1 MHDTGIGITAEAQ
14 ARLFTPFAQADAST
28 TRQFGGTGLGLAI
41 AKRLARLLGGD
52 LTVRSV
58 PGRGSVFTLGVDP
71 GPLDGVRL
79 VERPAE
85 RIPETPPAV
94 RAQRGAP
101 LGGRV
106 LLAEDVPDNQRLIAL
121 YLSRAG
127 VEVEV
132 ADNGRDACTLA
143 TRAAAAGSPFDAI
156 LMDMQMPVLDGYEA
170 TARLRRAGYARPI
183 IALTAHS
190 MEGDRE
196 KCLRAGCD
204 DYVSKPVRA
213 GALLETLARHLRGAA
228 RASTAPVP
236 AGIEPAVASLVQ
248 RFAVGLPERAA
259 ALQRTFA
266 AGDLVAAAALAHQL
280 KGTAAAY
287 GFVDIEGAAAALE
300 ASLRAQESVDVVRT
314 GVRRVVELCAQR
326 ASSMMTAQG
335 TVPA

>member
-1 MHDTGIGITAEAQ
+1 ILLNLLGNAVKFTPAGGVRLVVGLAAEEATPVLRFEVHDTGIGITAEAQ

-127 VEVEV
+127 IEVQV

-170 TARLRRAGYARPI
+170 TARLRR
-183 IALTAHS
+183 
-190 MEGDRE
+190 
-196 KCLRAGCD
+196 
-204 DYVSKPVRA
+204 
-213 GALLETLARHLRGAA
+213 
-228 RASTAPVP
+228 
-236 AGIEPAVASLVQ
+236 
-248 RFAVGLPERAA
+248 
-259 ALQRTFA
+259 
-266 AGDLVAAAALAHQL
+266 
-280 KGTAAAY
+280 
-287 GFVDIEGAAAALE
+287 
-300 ASLRAQESVDVVRT
+300 
-314 GVRRVVELCAQR
+314 
-326 ASSMMTAQG
+326 
-335 TVPA
+335 